1 MSQCDPNLNLATAC
15 LRIDARALEASNR
28 RLCDVARRSS
38 VGRSSSTPVE
48 IEAPGRS
55 IETEANRRDET
66 LVGSA
71 R

>member
-1 MSQCDPNLNLATAC
+1 MSQYDPNVNLATAC

-28 RLCDVARRSS
+28 RLCDVSRRSS
-38 VGRSSSTPVE
+38 AGSSTAAPVE
-48 IEAPGRS
+48 IEAHGRS
-55 IETEANRRDET
+55 IETEANRREES